1 LKISLGKRGKMKL
14 AVGIVPFLALLSS
27 VEVLGWKEHCKCF
40 EEITR
45 NKRRFC
51 RKRRGLQGYA
61 ESGVGDAEN
70 SKYQNVV
77 DLFYER
83 GLSVEE
89 MDGEQEEN
97 IDDTSHSNERDLIY
111 DTESEFYDLF
121 AEEFEDTN
129 ELDDNEVDFA
139 DNLSSL
145 GDDISG
151 ESRELSRGCSRLKMW
166 HKKGWSCWQFELEDR
181 KWCMSYRKGRSSFR
195 IETCRESSSQ
205 RLKLID
211 QMIQVGG
218 KCLEHTGGQ
227 SIVPRS
233 CNGNRRQRWKFYKVK
248 GKGDEIRPA
257 GNSRLCVTQPHHP
270 RSGEILR
277 ATRCSVPR
285 RTFHRS
291 AWWECDD
298 E

>member
-1 LKISLGKRGKMKL
+1 MKL

-45 NKRRFC
+45 NKRNFC
-51 RKRRGLQGYA
+51 RKRRGLKGYA

-121 AEEFEDTN
+121 AEEFEEDTN

-151 ESRELSRGCSRLKMW
+151 ESRELRGCSRLKMW
-166 HKKGWSCWQFELEDR
+166 HKYAWSCWQFELKDR
-181 KWCMSYRKGRSSFR
+181 KWCMTYRKRDNSFR
-195 IETCRESSSQ
+195 VERCGKSSSLQKVNMLSNQ
-205 RLKLID
+205 R
-211 QMIQVGG
+211 IQVGG
-218 KCLEHTGGQ
+218 KCLEHTGG
-227 SIVPRS
+227 SKIVAKS
-233 CNGNRRQRWKFYKVK
+233 CSGSSKQRWKFYKVK
-248 GKGDEIRPA
+248 GKGSEIRPA
-257 GNSRLCVTQPHHP
+257 GNSRLCITQPHHP
-270 RSGEILR
+270 KSGEELK
-277 ATRCSVPR
+277 ATKCSVPR

-291 AWWECDD
+291 AWWECA
-298 E
+298 

>member
-1 LKISLGKRGKMKL
+1 MKL

-27 VEVLGWKEHCKCF
+27 VEVLGWKENCKCF

-51 RKRRGLQGYA
+51 KNRRGLKGYG
-61 ESGVGDAEN
+61 ESGVGVGDAEN

-83 GLSVEE
+83 GLSVEG

-97 IDDTSHSNERDLIY
+97 MDDTSNERDLIY

-121 AEEFEDTN
+121 AEEFEEDTS

-151 ESRELSRGCSRLKMW
+151 ESRELIVKGCSRLKMW
-166 HKKGWSCWQFELEDR
+166 HKYAWSCWQFELKDR
-181 KWCMSYRKGRSSFR
+181 EWCMSHREGSSTVR
-195 IETCRESSSQ
+195 IEKCSNSSSQ
-205 RLKLID
+205 RVKLTGKSIR
-211 QMIQVGG
+211 VNG
-218 KCLEHTGGQ
+218 KCLELGRGST
-227 SIVPRS
+227 IYPKS
-233 CNGNRRQRWKFYKVK
+233 CNSKNRRQHWKLYKVK
-248 GKGDEIRPA
+248 GRGTEIRPA
-257 GNSRLCVTQPHHP
+257 GNSRLCITQPHHP

-277 ATRCSVPR
+277 ASRCSVPR

-291 AWWECDD
+291 AWWECDS
-298 E
+298 